1 MTPGLLGRLYRG
13 ETDADFVG
21 RARLW
26 FALSAAVIL
35 IGLISL
41 LTRGLNLGID
51 FEGGTSWEL
60 PAGELDVEEARDV
73 LADEGVVEAD
83 VQTLSDDDGERIR
96 VQAERGEEVVTQDV
110 ATALAEAAGVQA
122 DAVDVQDVSPS
133 WGDEITEKALR
144 ALIVFLVVVS
154 IFITVRFEFKMAL
167 ATLAAL
173 IHDLLVVIGVYS
185 LLQFP
190 VTPATVIAIL
200 TILGYSIY
208 DGIVV
213 FDRVDENARQLAGNS
228 RITYSGMVNASLNQV
243 LMRTLNTSITALIPI
258 LSLLVV
264 GSLILGA
271 GTLQEFAL
279 ALFVGQLSGAYS
291 SIFIASPLLAILKER
306 EPKLAAIKQRL
317 GGSTASGAAEQDAL
331 TGRVTSRRAAAERGA
346 AEPTGGRPSAVSS
359 RRQGATVVRER
370 PEEQQVEAGQPVAED
385 VLEPVGEDERLGDG
399 SPAAPPG
406 PARGGVAPRPRKK
419 GKRR

>member
-1 MTPGLLGRLYRG
+1 MTAGLLGRLYRG

-21 RARLW
+21 KAKLW
-26 FALSAAVIL
+26 FALSGAVIL
-35 IGLISL
+35 LGLVSL

-60 PAGELDVEEARDV
+60 PAGELTVESARDV
-73 LADEGVVEAD
+73 LADAGVPDAE
-83 VQTLSDDDGERIR
+83 VQTLTDDGVERIR
-96 VQAERGEEVVTQDV
+96 AQAERGEDVVTQDV
-110 ATALAEAAGVQA
+110 ATALAEAAGV
-122 DAVDVQDVSPS
+122 DDDTVDVQDVSAS
-133 WGDEITEKALR
+133 WGDEITAKALR
-144 ALIVFLVVVS
+144 ALLVFLVVVS
-154 IFITVRFEFKMAL
+154 IFITVRFELKMAL

-173 IHDLLVVIGVYS
+173 VHDLLVTIGIYS
-185 LLQFP
+185 LFGFP

-213 FDRVDENARQLAGNS
+213 FDRVDENAKRLAGNS
-228 RITYSGMVNASLNQV
+228 RITYAGMVNASLNQV

-264 GSLILGA
+264 GSLVLGA

-291 SIFIASPLLAILKER
+291 SIFIASPLLAMLKER
-306 EPKLAAIKQRL
+306 EPKLAALKQRL
-317 GGSTASGAAEQDAL
+317 GGSTASGSGELATEDEQL
-331 TGRVTSRRAAAERGA
+331 PGRRRAGA
-346 AEPTGGRPSAVSS
+346 PVGPSARRSGATAGAVSS
-359 RRQGATVVRER
+359 RTAVRAR
-370 PEEQQVEAGQPVAED
+370 VD
-385 VLEPVGEDERLGDG
+385 EPDGLVDEVDDEV
-399 SPAAPPG
+399 PFAADEP
-406 PARGGVAPRPRKK
+406 VAPRRAVAVPTGAGIAPRARKK

>member
-1 MTPGLLGRLYRG
+1 MTAGVLGRLYRG
-13 ETDADFVG
+13 ETDIDFVG
-21 RARLW
+21 RAKLW
-26 FALSAAVIL
+26 FALSGAVIL
-35 IGLISL
+35 LGLVSL

-60 PAGELDVEEARDV
+60 PAGELTVEAARDV
-73 LADEGVVEAD
+73 LADEGVPDAE
-83 VQTLSDDDGERIR
+83 VQTLSDDDGRRIR
-96 VQAERGEEVVTQDV
+96 VQAERGEDVVTQDV
-110 ATALAEAAGVQA
+110 ATALAAAAGV
-122 DAVDVQDVSPS
+122 DDDTVDVQDVSPS

-144 ALIVFLVVVS
+144 ALLVFLVVVS

-173 IHDLLVVIGVYS
+173 VHDLLVTIGVYS
-185 LLQFP
+185 LFGFP

-213 FDRVDENARQLAGNS
+213 FDRVDENARRLAGNS
-228 RITYSGMVNASLNQV
+228 PVTYAGMVNGSLNQV

-279 ALFVGQLSGAYS
+279 ALFIGQLSGAYS

-306 EPKLAAIKQRL
+306 EPKLAALKARL
-317 GGSTASGAAEQDAL
+317 GGSTASGALPLEDDDQAP
-331 TGRVTSRRAAAERGA
+331 GRGRSDR
-346 AEPTGGRPSAVSS
+346 PGRPRPGRADVRPSGS
-359 RRQGATVVRER
+359 RVGATSGSMAVRER
-370 PEEQQVEAGQPVAED
+370 EREHVDPPIEDEVPFAAEEPVA
-385 VLEPVGEDERLGDG
+385 PKR
-399 SPAAPPG
+399 
-406 PARGGVAPRPRKK
+406 VAPVNPGAGIAPRGRKK

>member
-1 MTPGLLGRLYRG
+1 VTAGLLGRLYRG

-21 RARLW
+21 RAKLW
-26 FALSAAVIL
+26 FALSGAVIL
-35 IGLISL
+35 LGLVSL

-60 PAGELDVEEARDV
+60 PAGELTVESARDV
-73 LADEGVVEAD
+73 LADAGVSDAE
-83 VQTLSDDDGERIR
+83 VQTLTDDGVERIR
-96 VQAERGEEVVTQDV
+96 AQAERGEDVVTQDV
-110 ATALAEAAGVQA
+110 ATALAEAAGV
-122 DAVDVQDVSPS
+122 DDDTVDVQDVSAS
-133 WGDEITEKALR
+133 WGDEITAKALR
-144 ALIVFLVVVS
+144 ALLVFLVVVS
-154 IFITVRFEFKMAL
+154 IFITVRFELKMAL

-173 IHDLLVVIGVYS
+173 VHDLLVTIGIYS
-185 LLQFP
+185 LFGFP

-213 FDRVDENARQLAGNS
+213 FDRVDENAKRLAGNS
-228 RITYSGMVNASLNQV
+228 RVTYAGMVNASLNQV

-264 GSLILGA
+264 GSLVLGA

-306 EPKLAAIKQRL
+306 EPKLAALKQRL
-317 GGSTASGAAEQDAL
+317 GGSTASGSGEPAAEDEQL
-331 TGRVTSRRAAAERGA
+331 PGRRRPGAPVGPSARGS
-346 AEPTGGRPSAVSS
+346 GAVSS
-359 RRQGATVVRER
+359 RTAVRGR
-370 PEEQQVEAGQPVAED
+370 ADDRDGLVEEVDEVPFEEDEPVAPPRA
-385 VLEPVGEDERLGDG
+385 VPVATGAGI
-399 SPAAPPG
+399 
-406 PARGGVAPRPRKK
+406 APRARKR

>member
-1 MTPGLLGRLYRG
+1 MTAGLLGRLYRG

-21 RARLW
+21 KAKLW
-26 FALSAAVIL
+26 FALSGAVIL
-35 IGLISL
+35 LGLVSL

-60 PAGELDVEEARDV
+60 PAGELTVESARDV
-73 LADEGVVEAD
+73 LADAGVPDAE
-83 VQTLSDDDGERIR
+83 VQTLTDDGVERIR
-96 VQAERGEEVVTQDV
+96 AQAERGEDVVTQDV
-110 ATALAEAAGVQA
+110 ATALAEAAGV
-122 DAVDVQDVSPS
+122 DDDTVDVQDVSAS
-133 WGDEITEKALR
+133 WGDEITAKALR
-144 ALIVFLVVVS
+144 ALLVFLVVVS
-154 IFITVRFEFKMAL
+154 IFITVRFELKMAL

-173 IHDLLVVIGVYS
+173 VHDLLVTIGIYS
-185 LLQFP
+185 LFGFP

-213 FDRVDENARQLAGNS
+213 FDRVDENAKRLAGNS
-228 RITYSGMVNASLNQV
+228 RITYAGMVNASLNQV

-264 GSLILGA
+264 GSLVLGA

-291 SIFIASPLLAILKER
+291 SIFIASPLLAMLKER
-306 EPKLAAIKQRL
+306 EPKLAALKQRL
-317 GGSTASGAAEQDAL
+317 GGSTASGSGELAAEDEQL
-331 TGRVTSRRAAAERGA
+331 PGRRRAGA
-346 AEPTGGRPSAVSS
+346 PVGPSARRSGATAGAVSS
-359 RRQGATVVRER
+359 RTAVRAR
-370 PEEQQVEAGQPVAED
+370 ADEQDGLVDEVDDEVPFEAD
-385 VLEPVGEDERLGDG
+385 EP
-399 SPAAPPG
+399 
-406 PARGGVAPRPRKK
+406 VAPRRAVPVPTGAGIAPRARKK

>member
-1 MTPGLLGRLYRG
+1 MTAGLLRRLYRG

-21 RARLW
+21 RAKLW
-26 FALSAAVIL
+26 FAISGAVIL

-60 PAGELDVEEARDV
+60 PAGELTVESAREV
-73 LADEGVVEAD
+73 VEGEGVTDAD
-83 VQTLSDDDGERIR
+83 VQTLTDEGGQRVR
-96 VQAERGEEVVTQDV
+96 VQAARGEEVVTQRV
-110 ATALAEAAGVQA
+110 ATALAEAGGVDA
-122 DAVDVQDVSPS
+122 DTVDVQDVSPS
-133 WGDEITEKALR
+133 WGEEITEKAVR
-144 ALIVFLVVVS
+144 ALLVFLVVVS
-154 IFITVRFEFKMAL
+154 IFITLRFEFKMAM

-173 IHDLLVVIGVYS
+173 VHDLLVVVGVYS
-185 LLQFP
+185 LFGFP

-213 FDRVDENARQLAGNS
+213 FDRVDENARLLAGNS

-243 LMRTLNTSITALIPI
+243 LMRTLNTSITALIPV

-291 SIFIASPLLAILKER
+291 SIFIASPLLALLKER
-306 EPKLAAIKQRL
+306 EPKLAALKERL
-317 GGSTASGAAEQDAL
+317 GGSTASGAGQADAL
-331 TGRVTSRRAAAERGA
+331 EGRLTGRRAAAERSD
-346 AEPTGGRPSAVSS
+346 GGAVSDRLVRS
-359 RRQGATVVRER
+359 RTAVAER
-370 PEEQQVEAGQPVAED
+370 PMEAEQPFDEPQP
-385 VLEPVGEDERLGDG
+385 ERT
-399 SPAAPPG
+399 PRPTPPRPPG
-406 PARGGVAPRPRKK
+406 AGTIEPRARKK
-419 GKRR
+419 GRRR

>member
-1 MTPGLLGRLYRG
+1 MTAGVVGRLYRG

-21 RARLW
+21 RAKLW
-26 FALSAAVIL
+26 FALSGVIIL
-35 IGLISL
+35 IGLVSL
-41 LTRGLNLGID
+41 FTRGLNLGID

-60 PAGELDVEEARDV
+60 PTGELTIQSARDV
-73 LADEGVVEAD
+73 LGEQGVVEAD
-83 VQTLSDDDGERIR
+83 VQTLSDDGGQRIR
-96 VQAERGEEVVTQDV
+96 VQAERAEVVVTQDV
-110 ATALAEAAGVQA
+110 ATALAEAAGVDA
-122 DAVDVQDVSPS
+122 DTVDVQDVSPS
-133 WGDEITEKALR
+133 WGDQITEKALR

-173 IHDLLVVIGVYS
+173 VHDLLVVIGVYS
-185 LLQFP
+185 LFGFP

-213 FDRVDENARQLAGNS
+213 FDRVDENAKQLAGNS

-306 EPKLAAIKQRL
+306 EPKFAAIKERL
-317 GGSTASGAAEQDAL
+317 GGSTASGAAEADAL
-331 TGRVTSRRAAAERGA
+331 AGRTTARRTATEL
-346 AEPTGGRPSAVSS
+346 GGRQTPAALD
-359 RRQGATVVRER
+359 RRRGATVVQER
-370 PEEQQVEAGQPVAED
+370 PVEAE
-385 VLEPVGEDERLGDG
+385 EPYAGPSEETR
-399 SPAAPPG
+399 PAAVPPLV
-406 PARGGVAPRPRKK
+406 GGGITPRPRKK

>member
-1 MTPGLLGRLYRG
+1 MTAGLLGRLYRG

-21 RARLW
+21 RAKLW
-26 FALSAAVIL
+26 FAISGVLIL
-35 IGLISL
+35 AGLASL
-41 LTRGLNLGID
+41 ATRGLNLGID

-60 PAGELDVEEARDV
+60 PIGQLDVEEARDV
-73 LADEGVVEAD
+73 IEGSGLVDAE

-96 VQAERGEEVVTQDV
+96 VQAERGEEVLAETV
-110 ATALAEAAGVQA
+110 ATSLAEAAGVEP
-122 DAVDVQDVSPS
+122 DAVDVTDVSPS
-133 WGDEITEKALR
+133 WGEEITSKALR

-154 IFITVRFEFKMAL
+154 IFITIRFELKMAL

-173 IHDLLVVIGVYS
+173 IHDLLVTIGVYS
-185 LLQFP
+185 LAGFP

-213 FDRVDENARQLAGNS
+213 FDRVAENARQLGGSS

-264 GSLILGA
+264 GSLFLGA
-271 GTLQEFAL
+271 STLQEFAL
-279 ALFVGQLSGAYS
+279 ALFIGQLSGAYS

-306 EPKLAAIKQRL
+306 EPKLAALKERL
-317 GGSTASGAAEQDAL
+317 GGSTASGAAATDAL
-331 TGRVTSRRAAAERGA
+331 EGRLTSRRSAAERNGA
-346 AEPTGGRPSAVSS
+346 DFSGEGGRSVAVADREPEAEVPFPS
-359 RRQGATVVRER
+359 
-370 PEEQQVEAGQPVAED
+370 GQ
-385 VLEPVGEDERLGDG
+385 EPVPRT
-399 SPAAPPG
+399 AARPG
-406 PARGGVAPRPRKK
+406 AVRGISPRPRKP

>member
-1 MTPGLLGRLYRG
+1 MSAGLLGRLYRG

-21 RARLW
+21 KARRW
-26 FALSAAVIL
+26 FLLSGVLVL
-35 IGLISL
+35 IGLVSL

-60 PAGELDVEEARDV
+60 PAGDLTVESAREV
-73 LADEGVVEAD
+73 LADQGVAEGD
-83 VQTLSDDDGERIR
+83 VQTLSDDEGQRVR
-96 VQAERGEEVVTQDV
+96 VQAEGGEGVATQDV
-110 ATALAEAAGVQA
+110 ALALAEAAGVDR

-173 IHDLLVVIGVYS
+173 VHDLLVVIGVYS
-185 LLQFP
+185 LFQFP

-213 FDRVDENARQLAGNS
+213 FDRVDENAKQLAGNS

-306 EPKLAAIKQRL
+306 EPKLAAIKERL
-317 GGSTASGAAEQDAL
+317 GGSTASGAGEQDAL
-331 TGRVTSRRAAAERGA
+331 AGRVTGRRAAGERGTA
-346 AEPTGGRPSAVSS
+346 TTSAVSGRAATTTVARVRPTAS
-359 RRQGATVVRER
+359 DVAPEAEEQFPTEPVEPRRAPVVR
-370 PEEQQVEAGQPVAED
+370 
-385 VLEPVGEDERLGDG
+385 PVG
-399 SPAAPPG
+399 
-406 PARGGVAPRPRKK
+406 GGVTPRPRKK

>member
-1 MTPGLLGRLYRG
+1 MSAGLLGRLYRG

-26 FALSAAVIL
+26 FLLSGVVVL
-35 IGLISL
+35 IGLVSL

-60 PAGELDVEEARDV
+60 PAGDLTVESAREV
-73 LADEGVVEAD
+73 LADEGVAEGD
-83 VQTLSDDDGERIR
+83 VQTLSDDTGQRIR
-96 VQAERGEEVVTQDV
+96 VQAEGGEGVATQDV
-110 ATALAEAAGVQA
+110 AVALAEAAGVEP

-173 IHDLLVVIGVYS
+173 VHDLLVVIGVYS

-213 FDRVDENARQLAGNS
+213 FDRVDENAKQLAGNS

-264 GSLILGA
+264 GSLILRA

-306 EPKLAAIKQRL
+306 EPKLAAIKERL
-317 GGSTASGAAEQDAL
+317 GGSTASGAGDRDATARQVASGRTAGEQGSATTSAMSSRTGTTTVARGRPTASDVALDDEEPFRAEP
-331 TGRVTSRRAAAERGA
+331 VEPRRA
-346 AEPTGGRPSAVSS
+346 
-359 RRQGATVVRER
+359 
-370 PEEQQVEAGQPVAED
+370 PVA
-385 VLEPVGEDERLGDG
+385 R
-399 SPAAPPG
+399 PA
-406 PARGGVAPRPRKK
+406 GGAVTPRPRKK

>member
-1 MTPGLLGRLYRG
+1 MSTGLLSRLYRG

-21 RARLW
+21 NAGRW
-26 FALSAAVIL
+26 FLLSGLVVL
-35 IGLISL
+35 IGLVSL

-60 PAGELDVEEARDV
+60 PAGDLTVESARDV
-73 LADEGVVEAD
+73 LADEGVVEGD
-83 VQTLSDDDGERIR
+83 VQTLSDDEGQRIR
-96 VQAERGEEVVTQDV
+96 VQAEGGEGVATQDV
-110 ATALAEAAGVQA
+110 AVALAEAAGV
-122 DAVDVQDVSPS
+122 DPDTVDVQDVSPS

-144 ALIVFLVVVS
+144 ALLVFLVVVS

-173 IHDLLVVIGVYS
+173 VHDLLVVIGVYS
-185 LLQFP
+185 LFQFP

-213 FDRVDENARQLAGNS
+213 FDRVDENAKQLAGNS

-306 EPKLAAIKQRL
+306 EPKLAAIKERL
-317 GGSTASGAAEQDAL
+317 GGSTASGAGEQDAL
-331 TGRVTSRRAAAERGA
+331 AGRVTSRRTAGERASTTASSVSGRTGTTTVARSRPTRPELELEAEEPFE
-346 AEPTGGRPSAVSS
+346 AEPVEP
-359 RRQGATVVRER
+359 RRAPAAR
-370 PEEQQVEAGQPVAED
+370 
-385 VLEPVGEDERLGDG
+385 PVG
-399 SPAAPPG
+399 
-406 PARGGVAPRPRKK
+406 GGVTPRPRKK

>member
-1 MTPGLLGRLYRG
+1 MTAGLLGRLYRG

-21 RARLW
+21 RAKLW
-26 FALSAAVIL
+26 FALSGAVIL
-35 IGLISL
+35 LGLVSL

-60 PAGELDVEEARDV
+60 PAGELTVESARDV
-73 LADEGVVEAD
+73 LAEEGVPDAE
-83 VQTLSDDDGERIR
+83 VQTLSDDGAERIR
-96 VQAERGEEVVTQDV
+96 VQAERGDDVVTQDV
-110 ATALAEAAGVQA
+110 ATALAVAAGV
-122 DAVDVQDVSPS
+122 DDDTVDVQDVSAS
-133 WGDEITEKALR
+133 WGEEITAKALR
-144 ALIVFLVVVS
+144 ALLVFLVVVS
-154 IFITVRFEFKMAL
+154 IFITVRFELKMAL

-173 IHDLLVVIGVYS
+173 VHDLLVTIGVYS
-185 LLQFP
+185 LFGFP

-213 FDRVDENARQLAGNS
+213 FDRVDENAKRLAGNS
-228 RITYSGMVNASLNQV
+228 RITYAGMVNASLNQV

-306 EPKLAAIKQRL
+306 EPKLAALKQRL
-317 GGSTASGAAEQDAL
+317 GGSTASGAGEPSVEDEQLPGRRGVAAQGQVRPSTRRPGSVSSRTALRARQAEQDELDDGIGEVADE
-331 TGRVTSRRAAAERGA
+331 VPFTSDEPAPQRRAVPV
-346 AEPTGGRPSAVSS
+346 PTG
-359 RRQGATVVRER
+359 
-370 PEEQQVEAGQPVAED
+370 AGI
-385 VLEPVGEDERLGDG
+385 
-399 SPAAPPG
+399 
-406 PARGGVAPRPRKK
+406 APRARKK

>member
-1 MTPGLLGRLYRG
+1 MSTGLLGRLYRG

-21 RARLW
+21 NARRW
-26 FALSAAVIL
+26 FLLSGALVL
-35 IGLISL
+35 IGLVSL

-60 PAGELDVEEARDV
+60 PAGDLSVESAREV
-73 LADEGVVEAD
+73 LADEGVTEGD
-83 VQTLSDDDGERIR
+83 VQTLTDDQGQRIR
-96 VQAERGEEVVTQDV
+96 VQAEGGEGVVTQDV
-110 ATALAEAAGVQA
+110 AVALAEAAGV
-122 DAVDVQDVSPS
+122 DPDTVDVQDVSPS

-173 IHDLLVVIGVYS
+173 VHDLLVVVGVYS
-185 LLQFP
+185 LFQFP

-213 FDRVDENARQLAGNS
+213 FDRVDENAKQLAGNS

-306 EPKLAAIKQRL
+306 EPKLAAIKERL
-317 GGSTASGAAEQDAL
+317 GGSTASGAGQQDAMA
-331 TGRVTSRRAAAERGA
+331 GRAPSRRTVGERGA
-346 AEPTGGRPSAVSS
+346 ANTSAVSS
-359 RRQGATVVRER
+359 RTGTATVARGR
-370 PEEQQVEAGQPVAED
+370 PAGPDVELEAGEPVEA
-385 VLEPVGEDERLGDG
+385 EPVEPRRT
-399 SPAAPPG
+399 PVVRPV
-406 PARGGVAPRPRKK
+406 RGGVTPRPRKK

>member
-1 MTPGLLGRLYRG
+1 MTAGLLGRLYRG

-21 RARLW
+21 RAKVW
-26 FALSAAVIL
+26 FAISGAVIL
-35 IGLISL
+35 IGIVSL
-41 LTRGLNLGID
+41 FTRELNLGID

-60 PAGELDVEEARDV
+60 PAGELGVEEARDAIGEV
-73 LADEGVVEAD
+73 GITEAD
-83 VQTLSDDDGERIR
+83 VQTLTDDAGQRIR
-96 VQAERGEEVVTQDV
+96 VQAERGEEVVTQRV
-110 ATALAEAAGVQA
+110 ATALAEAAGV
-122 DAVDVQDVSPS
+122 DPDLVDVQDVSPS

-144 ALIVFLVVVS
+144 ALLVFLVVVS
-154 IFITVRFEFKMAL
+154 IFITLRFEFKMAL

-173 IHDLLVVIGVYS
+173 VHDLLVVVSVYS
-185 LLQFP
+185 IFGFP

-213 FDRVDENARQLAGNS
+213 FDRVDENAKLLVNNS

-258 LSLLVV
+258 ASLLVV
-264 GSLILGA
+264 GSVILGA

-306 EPKLAAIKQRL
+306 EPKLAALKQRL
-317 GGSTASGAAEQDAL
+317 GGSTASGAGEADAIE
-331 TGRVTSRRAAAERGA
+331 GRTTSRRSAAESARAGRVPDPGRGRTA
-346 AEPTGGRPSAVSS
+346 VAERPLEAEEPFAEPEATT
-359 RRQGATVVRER
+359 RRT
-370 PEEQQVEAGQPVAED
+370 
-385 VLEPVGEDERLGDG
+385 
-399 SPAAPPG
+399 PAARPVDH
-406 PARGGVAPRPRKK
+406 GGIAPRPRKK

>member
-1 MTPGLLGRLYRG
+1 MTAGLLGRLYRG
-13 ETDADFVG
+13 ETDVDFVG
-21 RARLW
+21 RARRW
-26 FALSAAVIL
+26 FAISGIVIL
-35 IGLISL
+35 IGLVSL

-60 PAGELDVEEARDV
+60 PAGALSVEGARDV
-73 LADEGVVEAD
+73 IADVGISDAD
-83 VQTLSDDDGERIR
+83 VQTLTDDDGQRIR
-96 VQAERGEEVVTQDV
+96 VQAERGEEVVTQRV
-110 ATALAEAAGVQA
+110 ATALADAAGV
-122 DAVDVQDVSPS
+122 DPDTVDVQDVSPS
-133 WGDEITEKALR
+133 WGNEITEKALR
-144 ALIVFLVVVS
+144 ALLVFLVVVS
-154 IFITVRFEFKMAL
+154 IFITLRFEFKMAV

-173 IHDLLVVIGVYS
+173 IHDLLVVVGVYS
-185 LLQFP
+185 IFGFP

-213 FDRVDENARQLAGNS
+213 FDRVDENARLLAGNS
-228 RITYSGMVNASLNQV
+228 RVTYSGMVNASLNQV
-243 LMRTLNTSITALIPI
+243 LMRTLNTSITALIPV

-306 EPKLAAIKQRL
+306 EPKLAALSERL
-317 GGSTASGAAEQDAL
+317 GGSTASGAA
-331 TGRVTSRRAAAERGA
+331 AAD
-346 AEPTGGRPSAVSS
+346 
-359 RRQGATVVRER
+359 VRER
-370 PEEQQVEAGQPVAED
+370 SATSGPAAADRDREPGRAAVRTRTAAAAQPVEAEEPFHQPE
-385 VLEPVGEDERLGDG
+385 
-399 SPAAPPG
+399 
-406 PARGGVAPRPRKK
+406 PARRSDPQRLPSGGAISPRARKR

>member
-1 MTPGLLGRLYRG
+1 MTAGVLRRLTRG
-13 ETDADFVG
+13 ETDVDFVG
-21 RARLW
+21 RAKLW
-26 FALSAAVIL
+26 FAISGAVMVL
-35 IGLISL
+35 GLVSL

-60 PAGELDVEEARDV
+60 PARELTIEDARAVIGD
-73 LADEGVVEAD
+73 LGITEAD
-83 VQTLSDDDGERIR
+83 VQTLTDDDGRRVR
-96 VQAERGEEVVTQDV
+96 VQAERGEEVVTQRV
-110 ATALAEAAGVQA
+110 ATALAEAAGVDP

-133 WGDEITEKALR
+133 WGEEITSKALR

-154 IFITVRFEFKMAL
+154 IFITLRFEFKMAM

-173 IHDLLVVIGVYS
+173 IHDLLVVVGVYS
-185 LLQFP
+185 LFAFP

-213 FDRVDENARQLAGNS
+213 FDRVDENAKLLAGS
-228 RITYSGMVNASLNQV
+228 SKVTYSGMVNASLNQV
-243 LMRTLNTSITALIPI
+243 LMRTLNTSITALIPV

-306 EPKLAAIKQRL
+306 EPKLAALKERL
-317 GGSTASGAAEQDAL
+317 GGSTASGAPEVDAAE
-331 TGRVTSRRAAAERGA
+331 GRVTSRRTAAERRGEGRA
-346 AEPTGGRPSAVSS
+346 TSTAVAERPDAEEPFAEPGPKRPPTRLPPLAGG
-359 RRQGATVVRER
+359 EIK
-370 PEEQQVEAGQPVAED
+370 
-385 VLEPVGEDERLGDG
+385 
-399 SPAAPPG
+399 
-406 PARGGVAPRPRKK
+406 PRPRKK
-419 GKRR
+419 GRRR

>member
-1 MTPGLLGRLYRG
+1 MSAGLLGRLYRG

-21 RARLW
+21 RARRW
-26 FALSAAVIL
+26 FLLSGVVVL
-35 IGLISL
+35 IGLVSL

-60 PAGELDVEEARDV
+60 PAGDLTVESARDV
-73 LADEGVVEAD
+73 LADEGLAEGD
-83 VQTLSDDDGERIR
+83 VQTLSDDEGERIR
-96 VQAERGEEVVTQDV
+96 VQAEGGEGVATQDV
-110 ATALAEAAGVQA
+110 AVALAEAAGV
-122 DAVDVQDVSPS
+122 DPDLVDVQDVSPS

-144 ALIVFLVVVS
+144 ALLVFLVVVS

-173 IHDLLVVIGVYS
+173 VHDLLVVIGVYS
-185 LLQFP
+185 LFQFP

-213 FDRVDENARQLAGNS
+213 FDRVDENAKQLAGNS

-306 EPKLAAIKQRL
+306 EPKLAAIKERL
-317 GGSTASGAAEQDAL
+317 GGSTASGAGSQEAL
-331 TGRVTSRRAAAERGA
+331 AGRVPSRRATGERGGA
-346 AEPTGGRPSAVSS
+346 SASSVSGRAGTATVAGGRPTGSEGALEAEEPFGAEPVEP
-359 RRQGATVVRER
+359 RRAPVVR
-370 PEEQQVEAGQPVAED
+370 
-385 VLEPVGEDERLGDG
+385 PVGG
-399 SPAAPPG
+399 A
-406 PARGGVAPRPRKK
+406 VAPRPRKK

>member
-1 MTPGLLGRLYRG
+1 VTAGLLGRLYRG

-21 RARLW
+21 RAKLW
-26 FALSAAVIL
+26 FALSGAVIL
-35 IGLISL
+35 LGLVSL

-60 PAGELDVEEARDV
+60 PAGDLTVESARDV
-73 LADEGVVEAD
+73 LADAGVSDAE
-83 VQTLSDDDGERIR
+83 VQTLTDDGVERIR
-96 VQAERGEEVVTQDV
+96 AQAERGEDVVTQDV
-110 ATALAEAAGVQA
+110 ATALAEAAGV
-122 DAVDVQDVSPS
+122 DDDTVDVQDVSAS
-133 WGDEITEKALR
+133 WGDEITAKALR
-144 ALIVFLVVVS
+144 ALLVFLVVVS
-154 IFITVRFEFKMAL
+154 IFITVRFELKMAL

-173 IHDLLVVIGVYS
+173 VHDLLVTIGIYS
-185 LLQFP
+185 LFGFP

-213 FDRVDENARQLAGNS
+213 FDRVDENAKRLAGNS
-228 RITYSGMVNASLNQV
+228 RITYAGMVNASLNQV

-264 GSLILGA
+264 GSLVLGA

-306 EPKLAAIKQRL
+306 EPKLAALKQRL
-317 GGSTASGAAEQDAL
+317 GGSTASGSGDPAAEDEQL
-331 TGRVTSRRAAAERGA
+331 PGRRRPGAPVGPSARGS
-346 AEPTGGRPSAVSS
+346 GAVSS
-359 RRQGATVVRER
+359 RTAVRGR
-370 PEEQQVEAGQPVAED
+370 ADDRDGLVEEVDDEVPFEEDEPVAPPRA
-385 VLEPVGEDERLGDG
+385 VPVATGAGI
-399 SPAAPPG
+399 
-406 PARGGVAPRPRKK
+406 APRARKR